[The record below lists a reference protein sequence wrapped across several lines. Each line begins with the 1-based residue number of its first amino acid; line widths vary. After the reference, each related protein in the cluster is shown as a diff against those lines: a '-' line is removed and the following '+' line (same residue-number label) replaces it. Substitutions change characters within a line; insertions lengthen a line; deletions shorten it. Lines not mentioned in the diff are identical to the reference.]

1 MYPSINAALS
11 ALDSQGP
18 NSITVAG
25 TCTENIFLD
34 KRERLV
40 IQAAPG
46 QTATIVAADPSAIV
60 LQTFGSQ
67 GVVLSSLVFQGGVN
81 GVIVNQGSN
90 VRMLNCTVQQNSSDG
105 LVVQIGSTLV
115 IESSTFQNNGGNG
128 MSVGAS
134 SNVTLATSPGERIL
148 FQGNGGDGIDVDG
161 SYFQLRKS
169 DRAEQCRCRACRLRW
184 AGADFWR

>member
-1 MYPSINAALS
+1 MYTSIFSRRMAHSSARSSIFPISRRKIARKLPASPLAELGGGFASCVSWWWTGCVPQHQCRAL
-11 ALDSQGP
+11 ASQGP

-25 TCTENIFLD
+25 TCTESVFLD

-46 QTATIVAADPSAIV
+46 QTATIIAADPSAIV

-90 VRMLNCTVQQNSSDG
+90 VSMLNCTVQQNSIDC

-115 IESSTFQNNGGNG
+115 I
-128 MSVGAS
+128 
-134 SNVTLATSPGERIL
+134 
-148 FQGNGGDGIDVDG
+148 
-161 SYFQLRKS
+161 
-169 DRAEQCRCRACRLRW
+169 
-184 AGADFWR
+184 

>member
-1 MYPSINAALS
+1 VCPGGGPGVYPSINAALS

-67 GVVLSSLVFQGGVN
+67 GVVLSSLVFQGG

-90 VRMLNCTVQQNSSDG
+90 VSMLNCRE
-105 LVVQIGSTLV
+105 ST
-115 IESSTFQNNGGNG
+115 G
-128 MSVGAS
+128 VG
-134 SNVTLATSPGERIL
+134 PIQR
-148 FQGNGGDGIDVDG
+148 
-161 SYFQLRKS
+161 RK
-169 DRAEQCRCRACRLRW
+169 DRHHCRCRRSDSCCGDCSWGLSSGVLLRPDT
-184 AGADFWR
+184 ALSEESRRIQARNV